1 MKTNLK
7 QLWID
12 EVAIMNSIK
21 KILFGIALMIFGFGC
36 VYVGALTNWT
46 PAQVVGLI
54 TPIIGIGFAVIG
66 YFEKEE

>member
-1 MKTNLK
+1 
-7 QLWID
+7 
-12 EVAIMNSIK
+12 MNTIK

>member
-1 MKTNLK
+1 
-7 QLWID
+7 
-12 EVAIMNSIK
+12 MNSIK
-21 KILFGIALMIFGFGC
+21 KSLFGIALMIFGFGC

>member
-1 MKTNLK
+1 
-7 QLWID
+7 
-12 EVAIMNSIK
+12 MNSIK

-54 TPIIGIGFAVIG
+54 TPIIGSGFAVIG

>member
-7 QLWID
+7 QLYTD
-12 EVAIMNSIK
+12 EVMVMNCIK

-46 PAQVVGLI
+46 PAQVIGLI

>member
-1 MKTNLK
+1 
-7 QLWID
+7 
-12 EVAIMNSIK
+12 MNTIK

-54 TPIIGIGFAVIG
+54 LPIVGIAFAIIG
-66 YFEKEE
+66 YFEKED

>member
-1 MKTNLK
+1 MH
-7 QLWID
+7 
-12 EVAIMNSIK
+12 SIK

-36 VYVGALTNWT
+36 VYVGSLTNWT
-46 PAQVVGLI
+46 PALVVGLI

>member
-1 MKTNLK
+1 
-7 QLWID
+7 
-12 EVAIMNSIK
+12 MNSIK
-21 KILFGIALMIFGFGC
+21 KILFGIALMIFGFEC

>member
-1 MKTNLK
+1 
-7 QLWID
+7 
-12 EVAIMNSIK
+12 MNSIK

-54 TPIIGIGFAVIG
+54 SPIVGIAFAIIG
-66 YFEKEE
+66 YFEKED